1 MLSYPRTN
9 DTGEL
14 LPTTLITLISPK
26 TNIEDKD
33 TTEISLQVH
42 PQTLE
47 SFLNIPKTENIE
59 LLEENPSIKIL
70 NIEILKGGI
79 SLISNQSECPFRAFA
94 VHRLKSHELP
104 KFVYGIPP
112 KDIGTML
119 HLVLE
124 HFWKDMKTQKTM
136 KNTSSSSLTEMV
148 NAACEIGIE
157 YLRKKHSHLR
167 QPNYA
172 YIEKQRLSRLMK
184 KWLEQENLR
193 SAFEVVEQEY
203 KLQWQYEELRLNFKI
218 DRIDKLNNSFALID
232 YKSGSTKSEISD
244 ELRPSDPQLMLYA
257 SALAQENKFSPIN
270 ALLYAQVNIDSP
282 SYRGVSLDNE
292 IYPKT
297 GLNQQNKLIGN
308 HSWDGLKQHW
318 QSVLSNI
325 AQEFLDGYIA
335 VDPKTKKSCQYCH
348 LSSFCRI
355 KEKSPESIITSD
367 D

>member
-1 MLSYPRTN
+1 
-9 DTGEL
+9 
-14 LPTTLITLISPK
+14 
-26 TNIEDKD
+26 
-33 TTEISLQVH
+33 
-42 PQTLE
+42 
-47 SFLNIPKTENIE
+47 
-59 LLEENPSIKIL
+59 
-70 NIEILKGGI
+70 
-79 SLISNQSECPFRAFA
+79 
-94 VHRLKSHELP
+94 
-104 KFVYGIPP
+104 
-112 KDIGTML
+112 
-119 HLVLE
+119 
-124 HFWKDMKTQKTM
+124 M

-157 YLRKKHSHLR
+157 YLRKKHSHLL

-292 IYPKT
+292 IHIHHPDHQH
-297 GLNQQNKLIGN
+297 NHLIL
-308 HSWDGLKQHW
+308 HH
-318 QSVLSNI
+318 
-325 AQEFLDGYIA
+325 
-335 VDPKTKKSCQYCH
+335 QY
-348 LSSFCRI
+348 
-355 KEKSPESIITSD
+355 D
-367 D
+367 